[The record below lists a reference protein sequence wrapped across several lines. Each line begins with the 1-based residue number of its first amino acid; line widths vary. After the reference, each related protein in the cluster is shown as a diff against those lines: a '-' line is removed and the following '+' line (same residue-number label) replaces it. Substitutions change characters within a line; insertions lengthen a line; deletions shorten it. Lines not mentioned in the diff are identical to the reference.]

1 MPVYK
6 LNGSEST
13 ARSAGSSSWYGGF
26 AAQAE
31 DLDAQAEAAR
41 TMPSL
46 HVKKEPEDDDDM
58 EEGMSQQMADDMMK
72 LMTKLSSKGKIAL
85 PKAVKEAV
93 EKSYTERP
101 LYERIR
107 AAANRIGK
115 FQAKL
120 KTLKDK
126 QDSVKAAYKQYLD
139 EMRAH
144 HECKTKLHR
153 SEAAQIKEA
162 IDEAQFKLDEAKLE
176 AKSLGEDLN
185 VDLTQED
192 GIEEE
197 NDFYNH
203 NNDAAAE
210 ARQREEQDA
219 QEAALA
225 RQRHQAAAATA
236 AAAMDAMAAM
246 QQRAVQA
253 AAQQQAADSL
263 AAEAEA
269 VQQHAAQAA
278 AQLQTA
284 ANLAAEAEAFGHLLR
299 AQSATVE
306 VPDSSND
313 EDNEGERE
321 RSRSPSMRRT
331 PEEDENN
338 DGIAPR
344 RSRRL
349 KDRSLSR
356 SVTSGAQR
364 APATTPETPGFRKAS
379 RSKEPGRRVPDVQIM
394 D

>member
-192 GIEEE
+192 EIEEE

-203 NNDAAAE
+203 NNDSAAE
-210 ARQREEQDA
+210 MTRQREEQDA

-253 AAQQQAADSL
+253 AAQQQATATL

-269 VQQHAAQAA
+269 FQQQAGQAA
-278 AQLQTA
+278 AQLQAA

-299 AQSATVE
+299 TQSAAVE

-313 EDNEGERE
+313 EDNARE
-321 RSRSPSMRRT
+321 RSRSPSMKRT
-331 PEEDENN
+331 QADEENN
-338 DGIAPR
+338 DGPAPR

-356 SVTSGAQR
+356 HNASGVQGA
-364 APATTPETPGFRKAS
+364 AVLTPEATGFRRAS
-379 RSKEPGRRVPDVQIM
+379 RSKEPGRRVADVQIM